1 MSDGAHIDQRHTLR
15 DADLAVRL
23 PFPALAVSAQLFLA
37 GGALVATL
45 APAAAHAHQDVR
57 IEDVE
62 ESLARDPSF
71 KVRVDAALI
80 LGRLGQR
87 RSMPALAGALRDP
100 DSSVRAAAA
109 DALGEIASRLGN
121 GTGPQGGV
129 LPRDALAGALRDPT
143 PAVRRA
149 ARAALHRIG
158 GDDENQPALPGE
170 PVIRRHRSETS
181 FELKTV
187 ADPGHRAGPVLQS
200 HMRDFLAAQLRTVGE
215 VDPGDRSG
223 TYAVDG
229 VIKNLSMTAT
239 SREVEVTCAVQLVI
253 SRQPHGGVF
262 MLTSGQA
269 TVQKPKRQWRPQLR
283 PSMELEAL
291 EAAVRSASEDLVT
304 HLARR

>member
-1 MSDGAHIDQRHTLR
+1 
-15 DADLAVRL
+15 VRL
-23 PFPALAVSAQLFLA
+23 PFPALAVWLQVFLA
-37 GGALVATL
+37 SGTLVSTL
-45 APAAAHAHQDVR
+45 GLRPVQAGQAVR

-62 ESLARDPSF
+62 ESLSRDPSF

-87 RSMPALAGALRDP
+87 RSVPALAGALRDP
-100 DSSVRAAAA
+100 NRGVRAAAA
-109 DALGEIASRLGN
+109 DALGEIGSRPGN
-121 GTGPQGGV
+121 ATGPQGGL
-129 LPRDALAGALRDPT
+129 LPRDALAGALRDSE

-149 ARAALHRIG
+149 ARAALHRLG
-158 GDDENQPALPGE
+158 ADDDNQPALPGE
-170 PVIRRHRSETS
+170 PLIRHHRSETS

-187 ADPGHRAGPVLQS
+187 ADPGHHAGPVLQS

-215 VDPGDRSG
+215 VDPGDRAG

-239 SREVEVTCAVQLVI
+239 PRDVEVTCVVQLVI
-253 SRQPHGGVF
+253 SRQPNGGVF
-262 MLTSGQA
+262 MLTNGQA

>member
-1 MSDGAHIDQRHTLR
+1 M
-15 DADLAVRL
+15 RL
-23 PFPALAVSAQLFLA
+23 PFPALAVSVQLFLA
-37 GGALVATL
+37 GGALFSTL
-45 APAAAHAHQDVR
+45 VPAVAHAGQDVR

-62 ESLARDPSF
+62 ESLGRDPSF

-87 RSMPALAGALRDP
+87 RSVPALAGALRDP
-100 DSSVRAAAA
+100 DGSVRAAAA
-109 DALGEIASRLGN
+109 DALGEIATRPGN
-121 GTGPQGGV
+121 ATGPQGGV
-129 LPRDALAGALRDPT
+129 LPRDALAGALRDPE
-143 PAVRRA
+143 PSVRRA

-158 GDDENQPALPGE
+158 GDEENQPPIPGE
-170 PVIRRHRSETS
+170 AVIRHHRSETS

-187 ADPGHRAGPVLQS
+187 ADPGHHAGPVLQS

-215 VDPGDRSG
+215 VDPGDRTG

-229 VIKNLSMTAT
+229 VIKTLSMTAT
-239 SREVEVTCAVQLVI
+239 PRDVEVTCSVQLVV

>member
-1 MSDGAHIDQRHTLR
+1 MRP
-15 DADLAVRL
+15 

-45 APAAAHAHQDVR
+45 RPAPAQAAQDVR

-87 RSMPALAGALRDP
+87 RSVPALAGALRDP
-100 DSSVRAAAA
+100 DGGVRAAAA
-109 DALGEIASRLGN
+109 DALGAIATRPGN
-121 GTGPQGGV
+121 ATGPQGDA
-129 LPRDALAGALRDPT
+129 LPRDALAGALRDPE
-143 PAVRRA
+143 PSVRRA

-158 GDDENQPALPGE
+158 DDESQPAIPGE

-181 FELKTV
+181 FEVKTI

-200 HMRDFLAAQLRTVGE
+200 HMRDFLAAQLRTAGE
-215 VDPGDRSG
+215 VDPGDRTG

-229 VIKNLSMTAT
+229 VIQNLSMTAT
-239 SREVEVTCAVQLVI
+239 PRDVEVTCAVQLVI
-253 SRQPHGGVF
+253 SRQPQGGVF
-262 MLTSGQA
+262 MLTTGQA

-283 PSMELEAL
+283 PGMELEAL